1 MEILSTL
8 QSIAKA
14 IEKTIPLAKCH
25 CYAME
30 SQILLIHPHKA
41 PDGVHVLIPYYQ
53 SLIHKGKFTEADT
66 AAIIDDLRKMG
77 Y

>member
-1 MEILSTL
+1 MEILPTL
-8 QSIAKA
+8 QAIAKA
-14 IEKTIPLAKCH
+14 IEKAFPLAKCH

-41 PDGVHVLIPYYQ
+41 PDGVHVLIPFYQ
-53 SLIHKGKFTEADT
+53 SLIRKGKFAEADT

>member
-8 QSIAKA
+8 QSIAKS
-14 IEKTIPLAKCH
+14 IEKSIPLAKCH

-53 SLIHKGKFTEADT
+53 SLIHKGKFTETDI

>member
-1 MEILSTL
+1 METLSTL
-8 QSIAKA
+8 QAIAKA
-14 IEKTIPLAKCH
+14 IEKAFPLAKCR

-30 SQILLIHPHKA
+30 NQILLTHPIKA

-53 SLIHKGKFTEADT
+53 SLIRKGKFTEADT